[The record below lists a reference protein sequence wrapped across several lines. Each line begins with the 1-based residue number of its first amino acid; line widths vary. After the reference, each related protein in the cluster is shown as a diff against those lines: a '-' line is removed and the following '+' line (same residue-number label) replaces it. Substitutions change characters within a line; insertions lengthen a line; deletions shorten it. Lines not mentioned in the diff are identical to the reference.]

1 MIRANMPMPRVMYTR
16 VHCSFLASDT
26 GTCGCPAVAVVFEA
40 LGDAAVGAAAA
51 AVDGVVD
58 GAAASLVARVSVQV
72 FTGTTVVIA
81 DSVTP
86 GAADAETARDAGSVK
101 PLFLAQ
107 LATSSPSSQQKPATG
122 AQYRPLSQKPLSIAQ
137 HF

>member
-1 MIRANMPMPRVMYTR
+1 MIRANMPLPRVMYTR
-16 VHCSFLASDT
+16 DHCSFLASDP
-26 GTCGCPAVAVVFEA
+26 GTWGGPAEAVVLEA

-81 DSVTP
+81 NTVPQGTTKPKRTQEP
-86 GAADAETARDAGSVK
+86 GTVK

-107 LATSSPSSQQKPATG
+107 LATSSPSAQQKPATG

>member
-1 MIRANMPMPRVMYTR
+1 MLRANMPMPRVMYTR
-16 VHCSFLASDT
+16 VHCSFLPAVT

-81 DSVTP
+81 DSDTP
-86 GAADAETARDAGSVK
+86 VAAAAEPARDAGSVT

-107 LATSSPSSQQKPATG
+107 LATSSPSSQ
-122 AQYRPLSQKPLSIAQ
+122 L
-137 HF
+137 